1 MRNLGVD
8 VPNPVQLFRKMLF
21 EIVDVE
27 IKDPTVSCDVVATRP
42 VPAALA
48 VIIPLLGNDTPR
60 ARVPDV
66 VIGLPEIVNPVGTE
80 KSTDVTV
87 PEF

>member
-1 MRNLGVD
+1 
-8 VPNPVQLFRKMLF
+8 ML
-21 EIVDVE
+21 VVVE
-27 IKDPTVSCDVVATRP
+27 IRDPTVSCEDVAMIPSP
-42 VPAALA
+42 VVLA
-48 VIIPLLGNDTPR
+48 VSIAPLANDTPR
-60 ARVPDV
+60 ARVPLV